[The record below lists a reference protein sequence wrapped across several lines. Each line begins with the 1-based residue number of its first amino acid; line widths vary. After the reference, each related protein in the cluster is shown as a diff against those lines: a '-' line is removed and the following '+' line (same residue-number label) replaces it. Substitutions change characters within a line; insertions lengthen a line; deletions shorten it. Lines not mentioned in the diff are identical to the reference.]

1 MHSFLFLD
9 HISPSISRKN
19 HLGTHGFEILTQPLP
34 NKILRPKS
42 KDNTE
47 STKKLRET
55 SSQYEFGDY
64 DSGFKGS
71 VGKGST
77 KLLSF

>member
-1 MHSFLFLD
+1 MKKDFFE
-9 HISPSISRKN
+9 N
-19 HLGTHGFEILTQPLP
+19 HGFEILTQPLP

-47 STKKLRET
+47 STKILRKT

-71 VGKGST
+71 VGIGST
-77 KLLSF
+77 KLLNL